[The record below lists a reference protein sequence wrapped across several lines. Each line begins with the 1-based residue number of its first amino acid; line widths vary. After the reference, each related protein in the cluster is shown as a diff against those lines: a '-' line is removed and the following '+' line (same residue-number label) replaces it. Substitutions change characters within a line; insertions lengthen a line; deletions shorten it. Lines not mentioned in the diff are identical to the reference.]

1 MNIKQYIYTALKK
14 KKDPKWSHLCCWLFL
29 KMHIRVVSY
38 ILFGAKWG
46 LFSSRDSI
54 LYGSENYSQ
63 EVGGKPAHTWF
74 WWRGSTCNQ
83 AHIFFA
89 EGFCWSWGATITMKD
104 FSAFL
109 GMRKWKNW
117 VHKISSWKNLSEDL
131 FRQVFP
137 EHRGS
142 YFCPPPWTPFKGCW
156 KSAAVTVHD
165 IILIEVASPNSKC
178 QFVVDQA
185 KPHISKPRLNI

>member
-1 MNIKQYIYTALKK
+1 MYRDSL
-14 KKDPKWSHLCCWLFL
+14 SLFILFTSLFYSMHKCNPRSYLPICHSRGWCSCHL
-29 KMHIRVVSY
+29 KMHDMRIVSY

-89 EGFCWSWGATITMKD
+89 EGFCWSWGAIITMKD

-142 YFCPPPWTPFKGCW
+142 YFWFPLWTPFRVCRR
-156 KSAAVTVHD
+156 SVVTG
-165 IILIEVASPNSKC
+165 
-178 QFVVDQA
+178 
-185 KPHISKPRLNI
+185 